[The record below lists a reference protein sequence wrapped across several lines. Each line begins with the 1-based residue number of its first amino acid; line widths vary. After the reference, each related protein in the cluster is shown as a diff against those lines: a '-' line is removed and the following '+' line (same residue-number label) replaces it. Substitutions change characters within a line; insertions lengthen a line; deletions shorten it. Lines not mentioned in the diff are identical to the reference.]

1 LFGSG
6 HVDCW
11 GDNTY
16 GEVGIGQVGVSLTPV
31 TVAGLIL

>member
-11 GDNTY
+11 GDDFY
-16 GEVGIGQVGVSLTPV
+16 GEAGIGQTGLSLTPV
-31 TVAGLIL
+31 TVVGLTL